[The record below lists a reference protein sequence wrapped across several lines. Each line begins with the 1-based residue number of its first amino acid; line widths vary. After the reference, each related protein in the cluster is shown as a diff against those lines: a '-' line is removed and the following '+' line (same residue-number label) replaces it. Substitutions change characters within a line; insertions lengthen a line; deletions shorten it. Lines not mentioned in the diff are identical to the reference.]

1 MASAKPKLTTIKQT
15 MMGQSFTIEA
25 LVFPGAPSKTL
36 LVIPSPR
43 DGNELFHALEAFEG
57 MRKGGTNPPSHVALR
72 TMLVDYMVEK
82 MDDILDVYPNA
93 NATPAQRAVREA
105 ILGQLEGMAR
115 SSYAGEAKRQELR
128 DAVYPR
134 LRPKILALRELGTFN
149 TGIPVPLLMENVCRS
164 LDVSLEIYKHDMEG
178 GYDVTRFPPS
188 GSDPTG
194 SVVRLLY
201 RGGSK
206 YDLLVNQ
213 ASGFLGDQG
222 AIADYYLLK
231 DKVADV
237 QPLINAVNRETKIWQ
252 PPKTVP
258 LLTASASKA
267 SASKVSASKASAS
280 ASASKASAS
289 ASASKSAPPS
299 SPVYIAPNSFLAKAA
314 IHEKKTAMG
323 IKSSAKPKVQS
334 KAQPTTS
341 VHIAP
346 NSLLAKAAA
355 AAKTTARTT
364 RRKVLVHIS
373 NSNNNSPASISS
385 NEEERQ
391 SIRKSKFLS
400 AKAKAELLAELP
412 TKEERLYK
420 AALQSA
426 RNLKRENS
434 PKENSYET
442 KVDKILA
449 NETMNEDT
457 KMAIIA
463 SLAPNET

>member
-57 MRKGGTNPPSHVALR
+57 MRKAGTNPPSHIALR
-72 TMLVDYMVEK
+72 TMLVDYMLEK

-115 SSYAGEAKRQELR
+115 SSYAGDAKRQELR

-267 SASKVSASKASAS
+267 SASK
-280 ASASKASAS
+280 ASAS
-289 ASASKSAPPS
+289 ASASKSAPTS

-334 KAQPTTS
+334 KVQPTTS
-341 VHIAP
+341 VHIEP
-346 NSLLAKAAA
+346 NSLLAKAAAA

-426 RNLKRENS
+426 KNLKRENS

>member
-1 MASAKPKLTTIKQT
+1 MASAKPRLTTIKQT

-25 LVFPGAPSKTL
+25 LVFPGAPSKTM

-57 MRKGGTNPPSHVALR
+57 MRRGGLTPPSHVLIR
-72 TMLVDYMVEK
+72 EVVVDHMLEK
-82 MDDILDVYPNA
+82 MDDILDTYPNA

-134 LRPKILALRELGTFN
+134 LRPKILALREPGAFN
-149 TGIPVPLLMENVCRS
+149 TGIPVPLLMEYICRR

-188 GSDPTG
+188 GSDP
-194 SVVRLLY
+194 VVHLLY

-213 ASGFLGDQG
+213 ASGFLGDPG
-222 AIADYYLLK
+222 AIADYYLLR

-237 QPLINAVNRETKIWQ
+237 QPLINAVNRETEQWQ

-258 LLTASASKA
+258 LLTASK
-267 SASKVSASKASAS
+267 

-289 ASASKSAPPS
+289 KASASKASASKASKSP
-299 SPVYIAPNSFLAKAA
+299 SPVHIAPNSFLAKAVL
-314 IHEKKTAMG
+314 HEKRTTRA
-323 IKSSAKPKVQS
+323 IKSAAKPS
-334 KAQPTTS
+334 AS
-341 VHIAP
+341 LLAP

-355 AAKTTARTT
+355 AVSKTTARTT
-364 RRKVLVHIS
+364 RKKVLTHIS
-373 NSNNNSPASISS
+373 NSNSSPASISS

-400 AKAKAELLAELP
+400 AKAKAELLAALP
-412 TKEERLYK
+412 TKEERLRQS
-420 AALQSA
+420 ALQSA
-426 RNLKRENS
+426 RNLKR
-434 PKENSYET
+434 ENSYET

-457 KMAIIA
+457 KMAAIA
-463 SLAPNET
+463 SLAPNEK

>member
-1 MASAKPKLTTIKQT
+1 
-15 MMGQSFTIEA
+15 MMGQTFTIEA
-25 LVFPGAPSKTL
+25 LVFPGAPSKTM

-57 MRKGGTNPPSHVALR
+57 MRRGGLTPPSHVLIR
-72 TMLVDYMVEK
+72 EVVVDYMLEK

-105 ILGQLEGMAR
+105 LLGQLEGMAR

-134 LRPKILALRELGTFN
+134 LRPKILALREPGAFN
-149 TGIPVPLLMENVCRS
+149 TGIPVPLLMEYICRR

-178 GYDVTRFPPS
+178 GYDVTRIPPS
-188 GSDPTG
+188 GSDP
-194 SVVRLLY
+194 VVHLLY

-213 ASGFLGDQG
+213 ASGFLGDPG
-222 AIADYYLLK
+222 AIADYYLLR

-237 QPLINAVNRETKIWQ
+237 QPLINAVNRETEQWQ

-258 LLTASASKA
+258 LLTAPKASAPKATASKA
-267 SASKVSASKASAS
+267 SASK
-280 ASASKASAS
+280 
-289 ASASKSAPPS
+289 SKSP
-299 SPVYIAPNSFLAKAA
+299 SPVHIAPNSFLAKAVL
-314 IHEKKTAMG
+314 HEKRTTRA
-323 IKSSAKPKVQS
+323 IKSAAKPT
-334 KAQPTTS
+334 AS

-346 NSLLAKAAA
+346 NSLLARAAA
-355 AAKTTARTT
+355 AVSKTTARTT
-364 RRKVLVHIS
+364 RKKVLTHIS
-373 NSNNNSPASISS
+373 NSNSSPASISS

-400 AKAKAELLAELP
+400 AKAKAELLAALP
-412 TKEERLYK
+412 TKEERLRQ

-457 KMAIIA
+457 KMAAIA
-463 SLAPNET
+463 SLAPNEK